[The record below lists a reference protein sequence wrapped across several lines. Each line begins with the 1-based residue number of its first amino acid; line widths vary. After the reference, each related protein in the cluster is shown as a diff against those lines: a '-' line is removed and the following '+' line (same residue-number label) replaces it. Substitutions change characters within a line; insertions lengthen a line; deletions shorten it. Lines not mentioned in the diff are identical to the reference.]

1 MTANPIN
8 CCPPIPAGPLR
19 ISESSTVDAGIN
31 QPYFSLVI
39 PTYNECANIKNII
52 RILSQLLDDFLPGDY
67 ELIVVD
73 DDSPDRTWE
82 IAHSLLPEYPQ

>member
-1 MTANPIN
+1 MSANPIN
-8 CCPPIPAGPLR
+8 CCLPIPAGPLQ
-19 ISESSTVDAGIN
+19 ISELSSVGAGIN
-31 QPYFSLVI
+31 PPYFSLVI

-73 DDSPDRTWE
+73 DD
-82 IAHSLLPEYPQ
+82 